1 MLSRMFGGLLS
12 LLEDVG
18 TGAAVLVTAVVAGA
32 IGVVVTLQIT
42 GGTPYSQEDLDRR
55 SAAYE
60 VQAQQ
65 PSAAPEPT
73 SDEVDPAAT
82 AALEEDLE
90 DEKLRGDRLQR
101 QADAWEDKWTAAQR
115 RITELREELTTLQE
129 TTGVAVGPDGLPLPG
144 GTPGTDGA
152 PEPGDTEVTAAGTIT
167 TTWTLAEAAKP
178 WPARCGIPE
187 DAYAVRVVDADGA
200 AVATGSVTGS
210 DLVKRKEQQ
219 GTLTLVCQ
227 LSYQVV
233 LPLPAKPTYEFQAVS
248 VSAPKTPLYSALVP
262 GAAVTGGS
270 GPSLVVSLSR

>member
-1 MLSRMFGGLLS
+1 MFGGLLS

-55 SAAYE
+55 AAAYE

-65 PSAAPEPT
+65 PSSAPEPT
-73 SDEVDPAAT
+73 SDQVDPAET
-82 AALEEDLE
+82 AALEEELE
-90 DEKLRGDRLQR
+90 DEKLRSDRLQR
-101 QADAWEDKWTAAQR
+101 QSDAWEDKWTAAQR
-115 RITELREELTTLQE
+115 RITQLRDELTALQE
-129 TTGVAVGPDGLPLPG
+129 TGAGAVGPDGLPLPDG
-144 GTPGTDGA
+144 TTPGTGGA
-152 PEPGDTEVTAAGTIT
+152 PEPGATEVTAAGTIT

-200 AVATGSVTGS
+200 GVATGSITGS

-248 VSAPKTPLYSALVP
+248 ISAPKTPLYSALVP
-262 GAAVTGGS
+262 GTAVTGGS
-270 GPSLVVSLSR
+270 GPSLVVSLTR